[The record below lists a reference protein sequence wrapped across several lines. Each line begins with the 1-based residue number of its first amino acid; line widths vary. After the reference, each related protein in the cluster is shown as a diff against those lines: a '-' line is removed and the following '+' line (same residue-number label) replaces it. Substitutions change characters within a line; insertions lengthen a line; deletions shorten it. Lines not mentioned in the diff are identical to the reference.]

1 MLIFVMDRISA
12 IDLKSVIQVWMGGSA
27 LCVVVLA
34 HNLAKLVQVW
44 MPLHYP
50 KHILLY
56 LDGVDA

>member
-1 MLIFVMDRISA
+1 
-12 IDLKSVIQVWMGGSA
+12 MGGSA

-56 LDGVDA
+56 LDGVDAQSQTIVV